1 MVEVHMYA
9 PSIGIGCQ
17 FSYLLCVGF
26 GDLLHSIDGRT
37 LNCEQGAMSQ
47 IVLDPSL
54 NIMK

>member
-1 MVEVHMYA
+1 MYA
-9 PSIGIGCQ
+9 PSIGMGCQ

-26 GDLLHSIDGRT
+26 GDLLHLIDAHA